1 MPTETLGARAKNFL
15 LGDLGQ
21 ISYDDGIVASGNNL
35 EAGTVLGQITTGGK
49 LKAYTPGASDGT
61 QNAYGVLTENVDAT
75 SADQKCVAVTRLA
88 EIQINLLKWGAAVT
102 TDPHKTTAYT
112 ALAAKNIIAR

>member
-1 MPTETLGARAKNFL
+1 MTTETLGARANNFL

-21 ISYDDGIVASGNNL
+21 ISYDDAIVASGNNL
-35 EAGTVLGQITTGGK
+35 AAGTVVGMITASSK

-61 QNAYGVLTENVDAT
+61 QNAYGVLVDNVDAT
-75 SADQKCVAVTRLA
+75 SADQKAVCVTRMA
-88 EIQINLLKWGAAVT
+88 EVQINLLQWGAAVT
-102 TDPHKTTAYT
+102 TEGHKTTAYT

>member
-1 MPTETLGARAKNFL
+1 MPTETQGARARNFL

-21 ISYDDGIVASGNNL
+21 ISYDDVIVASGNNL
-35 EAGTVLGQITTGGK
+35 EAGTVVGLITASSK
-49 LKAYTPGASDGT
+49 IKAYTPGAVDGT
-61 QNAYGVLTENVDAT
+61 QNAYGVLLDNVDAT
-75 SADQKCVAVTRLA
+75 SADQKGVCVTRLA
-88 EIQINLLKWGAAVT
+88 EVQINLLKWGAAVT